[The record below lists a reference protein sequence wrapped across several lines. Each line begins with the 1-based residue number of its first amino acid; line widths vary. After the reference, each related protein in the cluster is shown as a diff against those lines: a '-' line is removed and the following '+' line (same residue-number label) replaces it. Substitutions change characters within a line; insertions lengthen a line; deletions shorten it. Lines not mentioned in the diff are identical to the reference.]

1 MMRTPIE
8 LIRQLDAD
16 AKKFSK
22 VLLLIDVHGKRIL
35 IANED
40 GNRLP
45 LLEDAIRDGGEPV
58 GMIGIMING
67 DEWSFEKRVL
77 AEDREWAD
85 RYLTDFLDEVE
96 RANVVHKREENN
108 RNLIN

>member
-1 MMRTPIE
+1 MRTPIE
-8 LIRQLDAD
+8 LIRELDAD

-22 VLLLIDVHGKRIL
+22 VLLLVDVHGTRIL

-67 DEWSFEKRVL
+67 DEWFFEKRVL
-77 AEDREWAD
+77 AEDWEWAD
-85 RYLTDFLDEVE
+85 RYLTDFVDDVMRTNEE
-96 RANVVHKREENN
+96 HKRDENN
-108 RNLIN
+108 RNWIN